1 MEMIMPWPCIRAD
14 LQINTLLSVL
24 DNGTHTLTMINTVK
38 MIMMIVMIMMMV
50 IVMIMMM
57 VILIIMMMVIV
68 MIMMMVIVMIMMI
81 MIVMVMI
88 MPLDPAYSCIRPD
101 LQINTTLP
109 AGAHTHMPH
118 LLRPGVLHKSV
129 VKVCHKVR
137 TCSAHAD

>member
-50 IVMIMMM
+50 IVML
-57 VILIIMMMVIV
+57 ILMVIV
-68 MIMMMVIVMIMMI
+68 MIMMMVIVMIMVM

-88 MPLDPAYSCIRPD
+88 MPLDPACSCIRPD